1 MATIG
6 AHTNVLTSDACRVWA
21 WPHIIN
27 LQALGLESPP
37 AVRLI
42 VGLYAQVSPTVKEVF
57 AIYDLNLV
65 LTPEVQTGLYG
76 DVTLEEVFAFHM
88 GIREEFF
95 SNHEDARMGRPGI
108 RTARA
113 SDGLSEAESKN

>member
-1 MATIG
+1 M
-6 AHTNVLTSDACRVWA
+6 
-21 WPHIIN
+21 
-27 LQALGLESPP
+27 ESPP